1 MRSMFWR
8 LFLSFWL
15 IMILGGFVS
24 FIVISTFRHLSIE
37 VLRDDMSRKMDENM
51 TKLIVLS
58 GKAALQIYRCG
69 GGDEYGAFI
78 GELRDGAGVDI
89 QLVGADNQS
98 ITGEPLQEKQ
108 IQLVEKAR
116 KEHRIFQEKMATSLT
131 VAKEITIKDGEN
143 IVVIGAHAFG
153 PPPGMG
159 GPPPGMRGPG
169 RGKPP
174 FFARMPPPFFG
185 PGEIIRT
192 VIMML
197 MVSVVCYLLARSLVI
212 PIRRLQKIAQRITG
226 GDYSARVGDGLGRAG
241 NEIAD
246 LGRDFDV
253 MVERTETVINSQK
266 RLLRDISHELRSP
279 LARLKVA
286 LEIAK
291 KRLNGEHDSALV
303 KIGQE
308 ADRLNVLIG
317 HLLILSRLESGAGP
331 TIMEEV
337 DLAELLREVAAD
349 ADFEASLCNRGVTLV
364 AVAEASVAGA
374 RELLLRA
381 IENIV
386 RNAVRYTAAGTQV
399 EIVLAIHDGKALIS
413 ICDYGPGVPEDDLAH
428 LFEPFFRVA
437 KARERQTGGVG
448 IGLAIAMQA
457 VKVHGGTVAVQN
469 ASHPYGLK
477 VTITLPLAT

>member
-1 MRSMFWR
+1 MFWR
-8 LFLSFWL
+8 LFFSFWL

-37 VLRDDMSRKMDENM
+37 LLRDDMSRKMDE
-51 TKLIVLS
+51 KLSKLMVLS
-58 GKAALQIYRCG
+58 GKAALQIYQCG
-69 GGDEYGAFI
+69 GGDAYDAFI
-78 GELRDGAGVDI
+78 DELRDGAGIEI
-89 QLVGADNQS
+89 QLVGVDNQS

-108 IQLVEKAR
+108 IQLVENAR
-116 KEHRIFQEKMATSLT
+116 NAQHIFQEKTATHLSI
-131 VAKEITIKDGEN
+131 AKEIIQKDGETS
-143 IVVIGAHAFG
+143 VVIGAHTF
-153 PPPGMG
+153 

-169 RGKPP
+169 RGEPP

-197 MVSVVCYLLARSLVI
+197 MVSVVCYLLAKSLVI
-212 PIRRLQKIAQRITG
+212 PIRRLQKIAQQIAG
-226 GDYSARVGDGLGRAG
+226 GDYSARVGDNLGRAG

-279 LARLKVA
+279 LARLNVA
-286 LEIAK
+286 LELAK
-291 KRLNGEHDSALV
+291 KRLNGEHDSALA

-308 ADRLNVLIG
+308 SDRLNELIG

-331 TIMEEV
+331 TMMDEV

-349 ADFEASLCNRGVTLV
+349 ADFEASLSNRGVTLV
-364 AVAEASVAGA
+364 AVAEVSIAGS

-386 RNAVRYTAAGTQV
+386 RNAVRYTAADTQV
-399 EIVLAIHDGKALIS
+399 EIVLAIQEGKALIS
-413 ICDYGPGVPEDDLAH
+413 IRDYGAGVPEGDLAH
-428 LFEPFFRVA
+428 LFEPFYRVA
-437 KARERQTGGVG
+437 KARERETGGVG

-457 VKVHGGTVAVQN
+457 VKVHGGSVAVQN
-469 ASHPYGLK
+469 AGYPYGLE
-477 VTITLPLAT
+477 VTITLPLAV